1 MRTITDRYH
10 KNTNIRVPATELQYF
25 YKIVKQ
31 KCKKT
36 FDRCEKKILKR
47 NVIWMA
53 YILHI
58 ITVSVMAN
66 LVKLFNLS
74 RLLQSQIKDSV
85 GNPVGFVLD
94 NANFAIILIQPD
106 KPKWLIR
113 SCSIKGMFV
122 KNTAPPRMS
131 VRKQFC

>member
-1 MRTITDRYH
+1 
-10 KNTNIRVPATELQYF
+10 
-25 YKIVKQ
+25 
-31 KCKKT
+31 
-36 FDRCEKKILKR
+36 
-47 NVIWMA
+47 
-53 YILHI
+53 
-58 ITVSVMAN
+58 MAN

-74 RLLQSQIKDSV
+74 RLLLSQIKDSV

-94 NANFAIILIQPD
+94 NANFAIKLIQPD